1 MLGPMRRTCLARNV
15 AHYLSSCPITFLT
28 LLFLRSWS
36 QARNEKRLSRK
47 ITKEKAAI
55 EVELS
60 SFDSCE
66 NPLFHK
72 IRTRSAEGKTTR
84 GLEVGLSRRRAGST
98 DLDTNEEDIGL
109 HGGST
114 RSLAGLESCTV
125 DNAGYSDGDG
135 SDDDGGVA
143 NAVNVDLSVVAD
155 TQNNDHDA
163 SQHDEDSGEDGQQDD
178 AVDCGDVVDC
188 QNHIDE
194 TGAEE
199 QPQEEEPT
207 LHRDAES
214 GRRYSHNTR
223 SGESVWVDAEETK
236 SATVKAAPAK
246 RFEIRKKS
254 FDKRFESRK
263 KSFDQPTSATGAFLA
278 GRQNWTQHQA
288 RRARRGPAQLQTL
301 HQVAGGQI
309 QIETPVSQETGTDLR
324 DDSGR
329 AGSIEI

>member
-1 MLGPMRRTCLARNV
+1 MLLTKI
-15 AHYLSSCPITFLT
+15 YLSSCPITFLT

-98 DLDTNEEDIGL
+98 DLNINED
-109 HGGST
+109 GSSTT
-114 RSLAGLESCTV
+114 RLANLAGLESCTV
-125 DNAGYSDGDG
+125 DDAGNSDGGG
-135 SDDDGGVA
+135 SDDGVV
-143 NAVNVDLSVVAD
+143 NVVNVDVSVVAD
-155 TQNNDHDA
+155 TQHDDH
-163 SQHDEDSGEDGQQDD
+163 SGSHHNEDSGEDGHQDD
-178 AVDCGDVVDC
+178 AVDC

-207 LHRDAES
+207 LHRDVES
-214 GRRYSHNTR
+214 GRRYSHNNR

-236 SATVKAAPAK
+236 SATVKKTPVGSFISAK
-246 RFEIRKKS
+246 RYDTRKQS
-254 FDKRFESRK
+254 FDT
-263 KSFDQPTSATGAFLA
+263 PTSATGSFLV

-288 RRARRGPAQLQTL
+288 RQARRGPASQLQLQTVA
-301 HQVAGGQI
+301 QVADSKI
-309 QIETPVSQETGTDLR
+309 QIETPAPQEPGTDLH

>member
-98 DLDTNEEDIGL
+98 DLNINED
-109 HGGST
+109 GGST
-114 RSLAGLESCTV
+114 TRLANLAGLESCTV
-125 DNAGYSDGDG
+125 DDAGYSDGGG
-135 SDDDGGVA
+135 SDDDGGGVV
-143 NAVNVDLSVVAD
+143 NVVNVDVSVVAD
-155 TQNNDHDA
+155 TQHDDH
-163 SQHDEDSGEDGQQDD
+163 SGSHHNEDSGEDGHQDD
-178 AVDCGDVVDC
+178 AVDC